1 MGEKTAD
8 GDVVDAL
15 PVALANVS
23 REGIEVTGV
32 GLDGVGGGVALAEMA
47 EESVGGALDGGA
59 QMLFHQLAPQAKRQF
74 TTEAQR
80 HGKEQRRLLD
90 SSSRTK

>member
-23 REGIEVTGV
+23 REGIEVAGV
-32 GLDGVGGGVALAEMA
+32 GLDSVRRGVALAEMA
-47 EESVGGALDGGA
+47 EESVSGALDGGA
-59 QMLFHQLAPQAKRQF
+59 PMLLQNVAPQAK
-74 TTEAQR
+74 
-80 HGKEQRRLLD
+80 G
-90 SSSRTK
+90 SSP